1 MKQFL
6 FYLTTIIS
14 LLFIGSCSSDE
25 NEETQYYDL
34 FQNVADNI
42 IIPRYTNFDES
53 LSDLIS
59 ELNNFDSTELSS
71 LEILQEKFIN
81 AYLSWQ
87 KVSAFEFG
95 PAGETSALL
104 RSNINTFP
112 TNLTKIESNI
122 QNNDYNLDAASNFSA
137 KGFPALDY
145 LLFHTSQSDL
155 LIELMNESRITYM
168 KNCLMDMQSKLDYVI
183 NGWDTYR
190 NVFVESEG
198 NDQSSSLS
206 LLFNHFLFDY
216 EQLKRNKFALPSGF
230 ATSFGIPISS
240 DPSKVEGFYS
250 GKSFDLIYANLTAL
264 ENIYMGIGV
273 NGVDGVGIYEMLKE
287 YNAVST
293 VVEGDLS
300 EAIADQFVICKE
312 LINEFSND
320 LSYEILN
327 NISQVQETS
336 NELQKMVPMIKNDMR
351 SYFSVTVTLGDS
363 DGD

>member
-6 FYLTTIIS
+6 FYLTIILS
-14 LLFIGSCSSDE
+14 LFFIGSCSSVE
-25 NEETQYYDL
+25 SEETQYSDL
-34 FQNVADNI
+34 FQNVSDNI
-42 IIPRYTNFDES
+42 IVPRYSNFYLS
-53 LSDLIS
+53 LSDLIL
-59 ELNNFDSTELSS
+59 ELNNFDPAELSS
-71 LEILQEKFIN
+71 LEMLQEKFIN

-87 KVSAFEFG
+87 TVSAFEFG

-112 TNLTKIESNI
+112 TNSSKIESNI

-145 LLFHTSQSDL
+145 ILFHTSQSEL
-155 LIELMNESRITYM
+155 LIELMDESRVTYM
-168 KNCLMDMQSKLDYVI
+168 KNCLTDMQSKLDYVI

-190 NVFVESEG
+190 NVFVGSEG

-206 LLFNHFLFDY
+206 LLFNNFLFDY

-240 DPSKVEGFYS
+240 DPSKVEGFYC
-250 GKSFDLIYANLTAL
+250 GKSFELIYANLIAL
-264 ENIYMGIGV
+264 ESIYLGVGESGI
-273 NGVDGVGIYEMLKE
+273 DGVGIYEMLKE

-300 EAIADQFVICKE
+300 EAIANQFVICKE
-312 LINEFSND
+312 LVNQFSND
-320 LSYEILN
+320 LPYEIVN